1 MKKIESLVALVVAIV
16 LSGTAFAAPTEGELM
31 KEAKISKPQA

>member
-16 LSGTAFAAPTEGELM
+16 LLGTAFAAPTEGELM